1 MRLHNRTSGMLVALL
16 LLAAGTAQGQQD
28 VAPAKPAAPAPAA
41 ATGAAPVTARELTMG
56 KCFQC
61 HTEAMWRDQRIDARG
76 WEATLYR
83 MVARGAAWSGD
94 DIKTMAAYLA
104 TDFGPN
110 SPRSEPFKR

>member
-1 MRLHNRTSGMLVALL
+1 MTLQNCVSGVLVALL
-16 LLAAGTAQGQQD
+16 VSAAITAHAQGD
-28 VAPAKPAAPAPAA
+28 APAA
-41 ATGAAPVTARELTMG
+41 KAADPAVATARDLTMG

-61 HTEAMWRDQRIDARG
+61 HTEAMWRDQRIDARA

-83 MVARGAAWSGD
+83 MVARGAAWSGE
-94 DIKTMAAYLA
+94 DIKKMASYLA